1 MTLQELLPKLARFT
15 RIIVTGPQRSGTTIA
30 TKILANELG
39 FEYLREEAFHVHR
52 LELLCNII
60 LSKDRFVVQAPT
72 MSGCCHYLSGV
83 AIVFMRRDLDAIA
96 ASENRVGWNR
106 REFEKT
112 KYFDS
117 SDRTSA
123 EVKYHAWDR
132 FQKRLLRHRAFDLQY
147 ESLKKYPLWVTQEQ
161 RKDFGLRQIE
171 PTP

>member
-1 MTLQELLPKLARFT
+1 
-15 RIIVTGPQRSGTTIA
+15 
-30 TKILANELG
+30 
-39 FEYLREEAFHVHR
+39 
-52 LELLCNII
+52 
-60 LSKDRFVVQAPT
+60 
-72 MSGCCHYLSGV
+72 
-83 AIVFMRRDLDAIA
+83 MRRDLDAIA